1 MPGIKT
7 SHIQGELQYS
17 LTFWIHKT
25 QWNSVPKCAVSSSD
39 WISSVHIDVTLV
51 HFIFS
56 LLKLAVR
63 MTSWNICPRK
73 YLIFDTVAC
82 SGDLSTW
89 GDEQSFVWP
98 LRGTQWSPTATVT
111 GAVPHSLVTGRK
123 CSRCHEKQPKTWW
136 PSSPEWASPFRGT
149 GTSLSAAQCPRASGT
164 LQGHTMCCCATGPA
178 WFFPGDLKLISLST
192 FSCGGERVGRQA
204 A

>member
-25 QWNSVPKCAVSSSD
+25 QWNSVPKCTVSSSD
-39 WISSVHIDVTLV
+39 WISSVQIDVTFV

-63 MTSWNICPRK
+63 MTCWNICPRK

-82 SGDLSTW
+82 SGDLSAW
-89 GDEQSFVWP
+89 GDGQSCVWP

-111 GAVPHSLVTGRK
+111 GAVPHSLVTGRN

-136 PSSPEWASPFRGT
+136 PSSPEWASPLQRDRDISVCSPVPQSQWDVART
-149 GTSLSAAQCPRASGT
+149 HDVLLCYRPSMILSR
-164 LQGHTMCCCATGPA
+164 
-178 WFFPGDLKLISLST
+178 WFKINIT
-192 FSCGGERVGRQA
+192 FSFLLRGRKSW
-204 A
+204 